1 LARSSVLRPQELG
14 DRLRA
19 PAPRAGL
26 PLPTG
31 GATHLLE
38 LVVILLALELV
49 SGRREIWLP
58 RRWARLWLGGPARRR
73 FLHLLLVLIRRLERV
88 SPPRLR
94 FRFDHWLS
102 NVLFGSLVA
111 AGSIGALLAPPFSAL
126 DTLAALGAVLVSL
139 GVLLEDVAVVAV
151 GSLAGAA
158 GVALEVVLAARAR
171 LPAVSRRPATA
182 ATDEPGQRGEALN
195 DA

>member
-1 LARSSVLRPQELG
+1 
-14 DRLRA
+14 
-19 PAPRAGL
+19 
-26 PLPTG
+26 
-31 GATHLLE
+31 
-38 LVVILLALELV
+38 VILLALELV

-126 DTLAALGAVLVSL
+126 DTLPALGAVLVSL

-158 GVALEVVLAARAR
+158 GVALEVVLASAALRALATCCESPAGDCRKERTGTARGGAER
-171 LPAVSRRPATA
+171 RIGALSLRVHLSASRTRAGA
-182 ATDEPGQRGEALN
+182 
-195 DA
+195 